1 MFLFVFEDNLDQL
14 YDMDPLT
21 EPLDEIG
28 MSNSLLDEFTNASP
42 FSLLMSSQPRR
53 SSAGRNSMDF
63 LFWND

>member
-28 MSNSLLDEFTNASP
+28 MS
-42 FSLLMSSQPRR
+42 SQPRR